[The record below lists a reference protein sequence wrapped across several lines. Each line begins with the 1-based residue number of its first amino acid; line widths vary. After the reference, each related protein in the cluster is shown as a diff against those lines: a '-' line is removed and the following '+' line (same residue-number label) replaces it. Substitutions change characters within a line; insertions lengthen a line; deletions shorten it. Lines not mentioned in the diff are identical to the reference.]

1 LLRGSRPD
9 AWLTA
14 TVHHPHFSGAALADR
29 GTHRGVSYANAI
41 NQLTPEATSLT
52 NLNDRVVRLLKW
64 DVRHTLCGGHNAQ
77 REHNDGGSDHCF
89 SPVVT
94 QTEADDFTIG
104 SAHIGQR
111 RRAAQYPYP
120 PGQTQLPYAS

>member
-1 LLRGSRPD
+1 MAANDTELFGGEGWRGRRGRRLLRGSRPD
-9 AWLTA
+9 AWFTA
-14 TVHHPHFSGAALADR
+14 TVHHAHFSSAALADR
-29 GTHRGVSYANAI
+29 STQGGVPYANAI
-41 NQLTPEATSLT
+41 NQLTPEATSLA

-94 QTEADDFTIG
+94 KR
-104 SAHIGQR
+104 SR
-111 RRAAQYPYP
+111 
-120 PGQTQLPYAS
+120 